1 MSGLCGWFNVAQD
14 PAAAARPDTAR
25 RMAAELPQQ
34 QAVAFETQSRGLVC
48 SAGADSW
55 VAADPDAMLLA
66 AISGRPHWSE
76 PELAAAAAKE
86 GDARALLSAY
96 RKYGDALLQKVS
108 GSFALAVVD
117 EREDRALLAVDRMGI
132 RPLCYAQTADG
143 GLVLGSTATSVVSH
157 PAVHKSV
164 SNESIYRFFYFHVV
178 PSPATIFEGV
188 YKLEPG
194 EQLIAEGKVTSRS
207 FYWQPQPGASRSASS
222 EEDILEAVRNQTRAA
237 VARSA
242 PDAATGCFLSGGLDS
257 STVSGLANE
266 MTPEPIRVYTIGFD
280 QQGYDETTFARAA
293 ASHFGLEHIEYYV
306 TPQDVAAA
314 FDALSTAYDEPF
326 GNSSAIPALFCAR
339 KAREDGVTRLL
350 AGDGGDEL
358 FGGNE
363 RYATQRLFEH
373 YHKIPEAIRR
383 YLVEPPVGLLPKDR
397 PVLLRKIRR
406 YVEQARLAMPDR
418 LFTYNF
424 LEMFPPGDVFDPQFL
439 GTVETATPTRECR
452 DWYQR
457 SGDFDFLDRMLLFDW
472 KLTVADNDI
481 RKVNRMCELA
491 GVTVDYPLL
500 DDELVAFSLGIPA
513 NMKLRG
519 RELRYAFRKAHENY
533 LPKAVLEKDKHG
545 FGLPFGEWLKSSDE
559 LRARIL
565 PAIDRFR
572 ERGILRNDFIDE
584 MQTKHRHEHAGYFG
598 NMLWLIAVLETWLAS
613 KSD

>member
-25 RMAAELPQQ
+25 RMAEELPQRQ
-34 QAVAFETQSRGLVC
+34 GVAFETHSRGLVC
-48 SAGADSW
+48 PAGDDSSA
-55 VAADPDAMLLA
+55 AADPDAMLLA
-66 AISGRPHWSE
+66 AISGRPRWSD
-76 PELAAAAAKE
+76 PELAAAAAKD
-86 GDARALLSAY
+86 GNARALLSAY
-96 RKYGDALLQKVS
+96 RQYGDSLLQKVS
-108 GSFALAVVD
+108 GSFALSVID
-117 EREDRALLAVDRMGI
+117 EREDRALLAVDRIGI

-143 GLVLGSTATSVVSH
+143 GLVFGSTATSVVSH
-157 PAVHKSV
+157 PAVRKAISHESV
-164 SNESIYRFFYFHVV
+164 YRFFYFHVV
-178 PSPATIFEGV
+178 PSPATIFDGV
-188 YKLEPG
+188 YKLEPA
-194 EQLIAEGKVTSRS
+194 EQLVLEGKATKRS
-207 FYWQPQPGASRSASS
+207 FYWQPESGATRSPGSHD
-222 EEDILEAVRNQTRAA
+222 DILEEVRNQTRAA

-266 MTPEPIRVYTIGFD
+266 MTPDPMRVYTIGFD
-280 QQGYDETTFARAA
+280 QQGYDETSFARAA
-293 ASHFGLEHIEYYV
+293 ATHFGLEHIEYYV
-306 TPQDVAAA
+306 TPRDVAAA

-373 YHKIPEAIRR
+373 YHRIPETVRR
-383 YLVEPPVGLLPKDR
+383 YLVEPPVSLLPKDR

-406 YVEQARLAMPDR
+406 YVEQARLPMPDR

-424 LEMFPPGDVFDPQFL
+424 LEMFPPANVFDRQFL
-439 GTVETATPTRECR
+439 DTVDTTTPIRECR
-452 DWYQR
+452 DWYRR
-457 SGDFDFLDRMLLFDW
+457 SDDFEFLDRMLLFDW

-481 RKVNRMCELA
+481 RKVNRMCEMA
-491 GVTVDYPLL
+491 GVAVNYPLL
-500 DDELVAFSLGIPA
+500 DDELVAFSLTVPP

-545 FGLPFGEWLKSSDE
+545 FGLPFGEWLKSSDA

-572 ERGILRNDFIDE
+572 ERGILRNEFIDE
-584 MQTKHRHEHAGYFG
+584 MQNKHRDEHAGYFG
-598 NMLWLIAVLETWLAS
+598 NMLWLIAVLETWLAA